1 MKEMNSKSPLLL
13 IILLIILCGIGYWV
27 FISNK
32 SAEPVQVLS
41 PDNYEQGT
49 TISLYEKLPPSF
61 PKELILGNL
70 DFKKASVLNLPSG
83 KTQTSLVYI
92 SKENSTRISEI
103 YKFELI
109 KQGWAVVS
117 DVPNE
122 RLSTVTANKD
132 GQLLIVTAVKEGDS
146 TLITF
151 QYEK

>member
-1 MKEMNSKSPLLL
+1 M
-13 IILLIILCGIGYWV
+13 CGIGYWV

-32 SAEPVQVLS
+32 SSEPVQVLS

-70 DFKKASVLNLPSG
+70 DFKKASVLSLPSG
-83 KTQTSLVYI
+83 KTQTSLVYT
-92 SKENSTRISEI
+92 SKENGTRISEI

-132 GQLLIVTAVKEGDS
+132 EQLLIVTAVKEGDN